1 MNFSKKNCFREI
13 LQIQKSKPAKVSRH
27 EMCLI
32 MQKDR
37 SQSFTQSENKKA
49 PVQTFSK
56 FFHPNPAKISYL
68 CLASK
73 KIQKNMFQK
82 QLIQVGT
89 IQTTIIHHSKH
100 VYKQSNPSGTPPM
113 PFEPHLSKRHFC
125 HISCIC
131 LPKANNS
138 IEMCSKWPKAMIDC
152 DQGQIGV
159 IYDTFA
165 LNQSGRGPF

>member
-13 LQIQKSKPAKVSRH
+13 LQIQKSAMAIFSPH

-37 SQSFTQSENKKA
+37 SQSFTQSEINLA
-49 PVQTFSK
+49 TGQTFSK

-131 LPKANNS
+131 LPKPNNS

-159 IYDTFA
+159 I
-165 LNQSGRGPF
+165 

>member
-13 LQIQKSKPAKVSRH
+13 LQIQKSKPAKVPRH

-37 SQSFTQSENKKA
+37 SQSFTQSEINLA
-49 PVQTFSK
+49 TGQTFSK

-89 IQTTIIHHSKH
+89 IQTAIIHHSKH
-100 VYKQSNPSGTPPM
+100 VYKQSNPCGSPPM
-113 PFEPHLSKRHFC
+113 TFEHDLSKRHFG

-131 LPKANNS
+131 LPNPINS

-159 IYDTFA
+159 I
-165 LNQSGRGPF
+165 

>member
-13 LQIQKSKPAKVSRH
+13 LQIQKSAMAIFSPH

-37 SQSFTQSENKKA
+37 SQSFTQSEINFA
-49 PVQTFSK
+49 ADRTFSK

-100 VYKQSNPSGTPPM
+100 VYNQSNPCGTPPM
-113 PFEPHLSKRHFC
+113 TFEHDLSKRHFGQ
-125 HISCIC
+125 ISCIC
-131 LPKANNS
+131 LPNPNNS

-159 IYDTFA
+159 I
-165 LNQSGRGPF
+165 